1 MHELLTAVK
10 LALKN
15 LYSNAGRTILS
26 LSGIVIGVVSIIMVL
41 SLGAGVKNFIVM
53 QVESFGTDI
62 IEVEVKTPKTSKTS
76 TQNVAGMLG
85 GAPVTTLKLDDAEAV
100 AKKPNIGAWYAGV
113 MGQQVVSYKSKNKQ
127 TFIMGVTEGLL
138 EADKKAEIEFGKMFS
153 REDAE
158 DLKQVVIL
166 GSEVKKKFFQDE
178 EAVGKNIKIK
188 GESYRVVGVLKE
200 RGIAGFFN
208 FDDLIY
214 MPLQTLQKKIM
225 GIDYIQFSIFKLDDK
240 NRLELTVLEA
250 TQTMRERHDIE
261 NPDDD
266 DFAVNSITEATEI
279 LDKAFV
285 IINILLLALTSI
297 SLIVGG
303 VGIMNVMY
311 VAVTERTPEIGLR
324 KAVGARGIDIL
335 RQFLF
340 EALFITFLGGA
351 LGIIIGVLAA
361 IGAEYIASRLG
372 YFLEFKVT
380 FQSILI
386 SLGFSALVGILFGFY
401 PARKASKL
409 VPMEALRKE

>member
-1 MHELLTAVK
+1 MSLL
-10 LALKN
+10 
-15 LYSNAGRTILS
+15 
-26 LSGIVIGVVSIIMVL
+26 GIVIGVVSVIMVL
-41 SLGAGVKNFIVM
+41 SLGAGVKSFIVA

-62 IEVEVKTPKTSKTS
+62 IEVEIKTPKTSKTS
-76 TQNVAGMLG
+76 AQNVAGMMG
-85 GAPVTTLKLDDAEAV
+85 GAPVTTLELADAEAV
-100 AKKPNIGAWYAGV
+100 AKKPNIGAWYAGI

-127 TFIMGVTEGLL
+127 TYIMGVTEGLL
-138 EADKKAEIEFGKMFS
+138 EADEKAEIESGKMFGK
-153 REDAE
+153 EDAE

-178 EAVGKNIKIK
+178 EAIGKSIKIK
-188 GESYRVVGVLKE
+188 GNNYRVMGVLKE

-208 FDDLIY
+208 FDDLVY

-225 GIDYIQFSIFKLDDK
+225 GIDYIQFAIFKLEDK
-240 NRLELTVLEA
+240 NKLELSVLEA
-250 TQTMRERHDIE
+250 TQTMREEHDIE

-266 DFAVNSITEATEI
+266 DFAVNSIAEATEI
-279 LDKAFV
+279 LDKVFAV
-285 IINILLLALTSI
+285 VNIMLLALTSI

-311 VAVTERTPEIGLR
+311 VAVTERTSEIGLR
-324 KAVGARGIDIL
+324 KSVGARKVDIL

-340 EALFITFLGGA
+340 EALFLTLFGGA
-351 LGIIIGVLAA
+351 LGVMIGSLAA
-361 IGAEYIASRLG
+361 AGAEYVVSRLG

-386 SLGFSALVGILFGFY
+386 GLGFSALIGILFGFY
-401 PARKASKL
+401 PARKASGL